1 MLKALTLLMY
11 LGTVKHLS
19 QELSTTLQVA
29 ADLLPPQD
37 RAEFS
42 DFLLLPQDGF
52 SKEAQLRVKC
62 VLQALM
68 EQHALLT
75 PATLTTIMMAR
86 CHTLTY
92 TLNTTL
98 IPNTTSPG
106 CLTPP
111 AS

>member
-1 MLKALTLLMY
+1 M
-11 LGTVKHLS
+11 
-19 QELSTTLQVA
+19 
-29 ADLLPPQD
+29 
-37 RAEFS
+37 S
-42 DFLLLPQDGF
+42 DSPPQDGF

-98 IPNTTSPG
+98 IP
-106 CLTPP
+106 TPTQGV
-111 AS
+111 